1 MEQNINILA
10 ENFKQNLINLIQ
22 QSNLPIVLI
31 KYIIQDLNRTIEQQY
46 YGMLNSLMQSDT
58 INQIDKEKESD
69 ISLQD

>member
-58 INQIDKEKESD
+58 INQTDKEKESD